1 MNAKLLSLELT
12 DFKGVKNAKY
22 EFGDKTKISA
32 ENGSGKTTIADAF
45 YWLFTDKNYSLVSN
59 PNIRPNDGR
68 ECTPTVIAELEIDG
82 KPVTVAKMQKSKVSK
97 PDANGVSKVSLT
109 NTYEVNSVPK
119 SERDFKEYLSDLG
132 VDFNKFLQLS
142 HPDVFVAGMNEKKT
156 REQMRNTLFEMA
168 RTISDLEIAKMSEET
183 KEVADLFENYTKE
196 EIEAMQN
203 ATLRKIKENYGKKG
217 EILKAKIEG
226 LESAKVDIDVAEYEL
241 GKRAIMEL
249 IKSNKAKQEDNS
261 KLFEEK
267 QKLSDG
273 ILELQFELNDLQR
286 KANEENFA
294 EREELNRKISD
305 KKFLV
310 RKTKDTIAETKQM
323 IGFTNQNIDTLKQKL
338 SVARNDWK
346 SANERVFDEN
356 SLVCTYCGQ
365 EYPIGKKEQLRED
378 FESHKAEE
386 LKRTTDFG
394 NKTKEMLDKEKKRLE
409 ELEKELP
416 EHEQS
421 LKMLNSAIADLEK
434 QLFELPQSIDISERE
449 DVKAIKEQIAEKE
462 KAMQSSNSAD
472 EIRSQLKA
480 ELEELQEKRNEFER
494 QIAKASNNVEIDE
507 HILELRAKQG
517 EYEQSKADCEKILE
531 QLKTVGMKKNEM
543 LTEEINKYFEIV
555 KWQMFE
561 YQKNGEVK
569 DCCIPLIDDRQFGT
583 STNKGR
589 EILAKLDIISGLQK
603 FFGQS
608 YPVFLD
614 NSESLSEQT
623 TNRIDMD
630 CQLIMMAVSEDKDLR
645 IEIEKER
652 EE

>member
-1 MNAKLLSLELT
+1 MNLKIKKIELT
-12 DFKGVKNAKY
+12 DFKGVRNASY

-32 ENGSGKTTIADAF
+32 ENGAGKTTIADA
-45 YWLFTDKNYSLVSN
+45 YYCLFADKNYSLTSN

-82 KPVTVAKMQKSKVSK
+82 KPVTVAKMQKCKVSK

-132 VDFNKFLQLS
+132 VDFDKFLQLS
-142 HPDVFVAGMNEKKT
+142 HPDVFVAGMNEKKA

-168 RTISDLEIAKMSEET
+168 GTISDLEIAKMSEET

-203 ATLRKIKENYGKKG
+203 ATLRKIKENYGKEG
-217 EILKAKIEG
+217 EILRAKIEG
-226 LESAKVDIDVAEYEL
+226 LESAKVDIDVAEFEL
-241 GKRAIMEL
+241 GKKAVMEL

-267 QKLSDG
+267 QKISDG

-310 RKTKDTIAETKQM
+310 RKTKDTIVETKQM
-323 IGFTNQNIDTLKQKL
+323 IGFTNQNIDTLKQNL
-338 SVARNDWK
+338 SVARNNWK

-365 EYPIGKKEQLRED
+365 EYPIEKKEQLKAD
-378 FESHKAEE
+378 FESRKAEE
-386 LKRTTDFG
+386 LKRATDFG
-394 NKTKEMLDKEKKRLE
+394 NKTKEMLDIEKKILG
-409 ELEKELP
+409 ELEKELT

-421 LKMLNSAIADLEK
+421 LEILNSAIADFEK
-434 QLFELPQSIDISERE
+434 QLSELSQLIDISDRE
-449 DVKAIKEQIAEKE
+449 DVKGIKAQIAEKE

-472 EIRSQLKA
+472 EIRSQLKS
-480 ELEELQEKRNEFER
+480 ELEDLQEQYNEFER
-494 QIAKASNNVEIDE
+494 KIAKASNNVEIDE
-507 HILELRAKQG
+507 QISELRAKQG
-517 EYEQSKADCEKILE
+517 EYEQSKADCEKILY
-531 QLKTVGMKKNEM
+531 QLSLVSRKKNEL
-543 LTEEINKYFEIV
+543 LTEEINKHFKIV
-555 KWQMFE
+555 KWKLFTF
-561 YQKNGEVK
+561 QKNGGYLDDCTPVIDGK
-569 DCCIPLIDDRQFGT
+569 DFKDE
-583 STNKGR
+583 TNCALKT
-589 EILAKLDIISGLQK
+589 LAKLDIIDGLQK
-603 FFGQS
+603 FFKEE
-608 YPVFLD
+608 YPVFID
-614 NSESLSEQT
+614 DFEHITSNTSS
-623 TNRIDMD
+623 RIDMN
-630 CQLIMMAVSEDKDLR
+630 CQLIMLSAMDGVKELR
-645 IEIEKER
+645 IEVE
-652 EE
+652 

>member
-1 MNAKLLSLELT
+1 MNVKLLSLELT
-12 DFKGVKNAKY
+12 DFKGVRNAKY

-32 ENGSGKTTIADAF
+32 ENGAGKTTITDAF
-45 YWLFTDKNYSLVSN
+45 YWLFTDKNYSLASN

-68 ECTPTVIAELEIDG
+68 ECTPTVISELDIDG
-82 KPVTVAKMQKSKVSK
+82 KLVIVAKMQKCKIGK
-97 PDANGVSKVSLT
+97 PDENGVSKTSLT

-132 VDFNKFLQLS
+132 VDFDKFLQLS
-142 HPDVFVAGMNEKKT
+142 HPDVFVAGMNEKKA
-156 REQMRNTLFEMA
+156 REQMRNTLFKMA
-168 RTISDLEIAKMSEET
+168 GTVSDLEIAKMSAET

-203 ATLRKIKENYGKKG
+203 ATLRKIKENYGKEG

-241 GKRAIMEL
+241 GKRAVMEL
-249 IKSNKAKQEDNS
+249 IKRNKAKQEDNS

-267 QKLSDG
+267 QKISDG

-305 KKFLV
+305 KKFLA
-310 RKTKDTIAETKQM
+310 RKTKDTVVETKQM
-323 IGFTNQNIDTLKQKL
+323 IGFTNQNIDTLKQNL

-346 SANERVFDEN
+346 TANERVFDEN
-356 SLVCTYCGQ
+356 SLVCSYCGQ
-365 EYPIGKKEQLRED
+365 EYPIEKKEQLRAD

-386 LKRTTDFG
+386 LKRATDFG
-394 NKTKEMLDKEKKRLE
+394 NNTKEMLDNEKKRLE

-434 QLFELPQSIDISERE
+434 QLSELSQLIDISDRE
-449 DVKAIKEQIAEKE
+449 DVKAIKAQIAEKE

-472 EIRSQLKA
+472 EIRSQLKS
-480 ELEELQEKRNEFER
+480 ELEELQEQYNEFER
-494 QIAKASNNVEIDE
+494 QIAKAENNVAIDE
-507 HILELRAKQG
+507 QISNLRDKQK
-517 EYEQSKADCEKILE
+517 EYEQNKADCEKILE
-531 QLKTVGMKKNEM
+531 QLKNVGMKKNEM
-543 LTEEINKYFEIV
+543 LTEEINKHFKIV
-555 KWQMFE
+555 KWKLFD
-561 YQKNGEVK
+561 YQKNGGYV

-630 CQLIMMAVSEDKDLR
+630 CQLVMMAVSEDKELR
-645 IEIEKER
+645 IEVE
-652 EE
+652 

>member
-1 MNAKLLSLELT
+1 MKVKIKKIELT
-12 DFKGVKNAKY
+12 DFKGVRNARY

-32 ENGSGKTTIADAF
+32 ENGAGKTTIADSF
-45 YWLFTDKNYSLVSN
+45 YWLFTDKNYSLASN

-68 ECTPTVIAELEIDG
+68 ECTPTVITELEIDG
-82 KPVTVAKMQKSKVSK
+82 KPVTVAKMQKCKVSK
-97 PDANGVSKVSLT
+97 PDENGVSKVSLT

-132 VDFNKFLQLS
+132 VDFDKFLQLS
-142 HPDVFVAGMNEKKT
+142 HPDVFVAGMNEKKA

-168 RTISDLEIAKMSEET
+168 GTISDLEIAKMSEET

-203 ATLRKIKENYGKKG
+203 ATLRKIKENYGKEG
-217 EILKAKIEG
+217 EILRAKIEG

-241 GKRAIMEL
+241 GKRAVMEL

-267 QKLSDG
+267 QKISDG

-310 RKTKDTIAETKQM
+310 RKTKDTILETKKM
-323 IGFTNQNIDTLKQKL
+323 IGFTNQNIDTLKQNL
-338 SVARNDWK
+338 SVARNNWK

-365 EYPIGKKEQLRED
+365 EYPIEKKEQLKAD

-386 LKRTTDFG
+386 LKRAADFG
-394 NKTKEMLDKEKKRLE
+394 NKTKEMLDKEKIRLE
-409 ELEKELP
+409 ELEKELL
-416 EHEQS
+416 EHEQG
-421 LKMLNSAIADLEK
+421 LEMLNSAIADFEK
-434 QLFELPQSIDISERE
+434 QLSELSQLIDISDRE
-449 DVKAIKEQIAEKE
+449 DVKAIKAQIAEKE

-480 ELEELQEKRNEFER
+480 ELEELQEQYNEFER

-507 HILELRAKQG
+507 QILELRAKQG
-517 EYEQSKADCEKILE
+517 EYEQSKADCEKILY
-531 QLKTVGMKKNEM
+531 QLSLVSRKKNEL
-543 LTEEINKYFEIV
+543 LTDEINKHFEIV
-555 KWQMFE
+555 RWKLFD
-561 YQKNGEVK
+561 YQKNGGYV
-569 DCCIPLIDDRQFGT
+569 DCCIPLIDNRQFGT

-589 EILAKLDIISGLQK
+589 EILAKLDIVKGLQK

-614 NSESLSEQT
+614 NAESLSEQT

-630 CQLIMMAVSEDKDLR
+630 CQIVMMAVSEDKELR
-645 IEIEKER
+645 IEVD
-652 EE
+652 

>member
-1 MNAKLLSLELT
+1 MNLKIKKIELT
-12 DFKGVKNAKY
+12 DFKGVRNASY

-32 ENGSGKTTIADAF
+32 ENGAGKTTISDAF
-45 YWLFTDKNYSLVSN
+45 YWLFADKNYSLASN

-82 KPVTVAKMQKSKVSK
+82 KPVTVAKMQKCTVKKSRAGGN
-97 PDANGVSKVSLT
+97 DTVSLS
-109 NTYEVNSVPK
+109 NSYEVNSVEYG
-119 SERDFKEYLSDLG
+119 ERDFKNKMNEYG
-132 VDFNKFLQLS
+132 VDFDKFLQLS
-142 HPDVFVAGMNEKKT
+142 HPDVFVAGMNEKKA
-156 REQMRNTLFEMA
+156 REQMRNTLFEMTG
-168 RTISDLEIAKMSEET
+168 TISDLEIAKMSTET
-183 KEVADLFENYTKE
+183 SDVAELFQNYTKE

-203 ATLRKIKENYGKKG
+203 ATLRKIKENYGKEG
-217 EILKAKIEG
+217 EILRAKIEG

-241 GKRAIMEL
+241 GKRAVIEL

-273 ILELQFELNDLQR
+273 ILELQLELNDLQR

-294 EREELNRKISD
+294 EREELNRKILD

-310 RKTKDTIAETKQM
+310 RKTKDTILETKQM
-323 IGFTNQNIDTLKQKL
+323 IGFTNQNIDTLKQNL

-356 SLVCTYCGQ
+356 SLICSYCGQ
-365 EYPIGKKEQLRED
+365 EYPIEKKEQLRED

-386 LKRTTDFG
+386 LKRATDFG
-394 NKTKEMLDKEKKRLE
+394 NKTKEMLDNEKKRLE

-421 LKMLNSAIADLEK
+421 LKMLNSVIADLEK
-434 QLFELPQSIDISERE
+434 QLSELPQVIDISERE
-449 DVKAIKEQIAEKE
+449 DFKAIKEQIAEKE
-462 KAMQSSNSAD
+462 KAMQSSNSAN

-480 ELEELQEKRNEFER
+480 ELEELQEQYNEFER

-507 HILELRAKQG
+507 QILELREKQG
-517 EYEQSKADCEKILE
+517 EYEQSKADCEKILY
-531 QLKTVGMKKNEM
+531 QLSLVSRKKNEL
-543 LTEEINKYFEIV
+543 LTEEINKHFKIV
-555 KWQMFE
+555 KWQLFN
-561 YQKNGEVK
+561 YQKNGGYV
-569 DCCIPLIDDRQFGT
+569 DCCIPLIDGRQFGT

-589 EILAKLDIISGLQK
+589 EILAKLNIISGLQK

-614 NSESLSEQT
+614 NAESLSEQT
-623 TNRIDMD
+623 TKRIDMD
-630 CQLIMMAVSEDKDLR
+630 CQLVMMSVSEDKELR
-645 IEIEKER
+645 IEV
-652 EE
+652 

>member
-1 MNAKLLSLELT
+1 MKVKIKRIELT
-12 DFKGVKNAKY
+12 DFKGVRNASY

-32 ENGSGKTTIADAF
+32 ENGAGKTTIADAF
-45 YWLFTDKNYSLVSN
+45 YWIFTDKNYSLASN

-68 ECTPTVIAELEIDG
+68 ECTPKVIAELEIDG
-82 KPVTVAKMQKSKVSK
+82 KPVTVAKFQKCTVKKSRAGGN
-97 PDANGVSKVSLT
+97 DTVSLSDS
-109 NTYEVNSVPK
+109 YEVNSVEYG
-119 SERDFKEYLSDLG
+119 ERDFKSKLSEYG
-132 VDFNKFLQLS
+132 FDFELFIALS
-142 HPDVFVAGMNEKKT
+142 HPDVFTSQKSNDMRKVLFSLASEK
-156 REQMRNTLFEMA
+156 
-168 RTISDLEIAKMSEET
+168 SDLEIAQATDDVEELT
-183 KEVADLFENYTKE
+183 KLLENYTIE
-196 EIEAMQN
+196 EVKAMQN
-203 ATLRKIKENYGKKG
+203 ATLRKIKENYGKEG
-217 EILKAKIEG
+217 EILRAKIEG
-226 LESAKVDIDVAEYEL
+226 LESAKVDIDIAEYEL

-267 QKLSDG
+267 QKISDG

-310 RKTKDTIAETKQM
+310 RKTKDTIVETKQM
-323 IGFTNQNIDTLKQKL
+323 IGFANQNIDTLKQNL
-338 SVARNDWK
+338 SVARNNWK

-365 EYPIGKKEQLRED
+365 EYPIEKKEQLKAD

-386 LKRTTDFG
+386 LKRATDFG
-394 NKTKEMLDKEKKRLE
+394 NKTKEMLDNEKKRLE

-416 EHEQS
+416 EHERS
-421 LKMLNSAIADLEK
+421 LEMLNSAIADFEK
-434 QLFELPQSIDISERE
+434 QLSELSQLIDISDRE
-449 DVKAIKEQIAEKE
+449 DVKAIKAQIAEKE

-480 ELEELQEKRNEFER
+480 ELEELQEQYNEFER

-507 HILELRAKQG
+507 QILELRAKQG
-517 EYEQSKADCEKILE
+517 EYEQSKADCEKILY
-531 QLKTVGMKKNEM
+531 QLSLVSRKKNEL
-543 LTEEINKYFEIV
+543 LTEEINKHFKIV
-555 KWQMFE
+555 KWQLFN
-561 YQKNGEVK
+561 YQKNGGYV

-614 NSESLSEQT
+614 NAESLSEQT
-623 TNRIDMD
+623 TKRIDMD
-630 CQLIMMAVSEDKDLR
+630 CQLVMMSVSEDKELR
-645 IEIEKER
+645 IEVE
-652 EE
+652 

>member
-1 MNAKLLSLELT
+1 MNVKLLSLELT

-22 EFGDKTKISA
+22 EFGNKTKISA

-45 YWLFTDKNYSLVSN
+45 YWLFTDKNYSLASN

-68 ECTPTVIAELEIDG
+68 ECTPTVIAELDIDG
-82 KPVTVAKMQKSKVSK
+82 KPVTVSKMQKCKVSK

-119 SERDFKEYLSDLG
+119 SERDFKEYLSDLE
-132 VDFNKFLQLS
+132 VDFDKFLQLS
-142 HPDVFVAGMNEKKT
+142 HPDVFVAGMNEKKA
-156 REQMRNTLFEMA
+156 REQMRNTLFKMA
-168 RTISDLEIAKMSEET
+168 GTISDLEIAKMSAET
-183 KEVADLFENYTKE
+183 KEVAELFENYTKE

-203 ATLRKIKENYGKKG
+203 ATLRKIKENYGKEG
-217 EILKAKIEG
+217 EILRAKIEG
-226 LESAKVDIDVAEYEL
+226 LESAKVDIDTAELEL
-241 GKRAIMEL
+241 GKKAVAEL
-249 IKSNKAKQEDNS
+249 IKSNKEKQDDVS
-261 KLFEEK
+261 KQYEEY

-286 KANEENFA
+286 KANEENNKKRA
-294 EREELNRKISD
+294 EIEDRLSD

-310 RKTKDTIAETKQM
+310 RQTEKTIADVGNTIEL
-323 IGFTNQNIDTLKQKL
+323 TNKSIDELKQNL

-346 SANERVFDEN
+346 TANERVFDEN
-356 SLVCTYCGQ
+356 SLICSYCGQ
-365 EYPIGKKEQLRED
+365 EYPIEKKEQLRAD

-386 LKRTTDFG
+386 LKRATDFG
-394 NKTKEMLDKEKKRLE
+394 NKTKEMLDDEKKRLE

-434 QLFELPQSIDISERE
+434 QLSELPQSIDISDRE
-449 DVKAIKEQIAEKE
+449 DVKAIKEQIVEKE
-462 KAMQSSNSAD
+462 KAIQSSNSAD
-472 EIRSQLKA
+472 EIRSQLKT
-480 ELEELQEKRNEFER
+480 ELEELQEQYNEFECK
-494 QIAKASNNVEIDE
+494 IAKASNNVEIDE
-507 HILELRAKQG
+507 QILELRAKQG
-517 EYEQSKADCEKILE
+517 DYEQSKADCEKILY
-531 QLKTVGMKKNEM
+531 QLSLVSRKKNEL
-543 LTEEINKYFEIV
+543 LTEEINKHFKIV
-555 KWQMFE
+555 KWKLFD
-561 YQKNGEVK
+561 YQKNGGYV

-614 NSESLSEQT
+614 NAESLSKQT

-630 CQLIMMAVSEDKDLR
+630 CQLVMMSVSEDKEFR
-645 IEIEKER
+645 IEVE
-652 EE
+652 

>member
-22 EFGDKTKISA
+22 EFRDKTKISA

-82 KPVTVAKMQKSKVSK
+82 KPVTVAKIQKCKTSK
-97 PDANGVSKVSLT
+97 PDENGVSKVSLT

-132 VDFNKFLQLS
+132 VDFDKFLQLS
-142 HPDVFVAGMNEKKT
+142 HPDVFVAGMNEKKI

-168 RTISDLEIAKMSEET
+168 GTISDLEIAKMSEET

-203 ATLRKIKENYGKKG
+203 ATLRKIKENYGKEG
-217 EILKAKIEG
+217 EILRAKIEG
-226 LESAKVDIDVAEYEL
+226 LESAKVDIDTAELEL
-241 GKRAIMEL
+241 GKKAVAEL
-249 IKSNKAKQEDNS
+249 IKSNKEKQDDVL
-261 KLFEEK
+261 KQYEEY

-286 KANEENFA
+286 KANEENSKKRA
-294 EREELNRKISD
+294 EIEDKLSD

-310 RKTKDTIAETKQM
+310 KQTEKTITDVGNTIELTSK
-323 IGFTNQNIDTLKQKL
+323 NIDALKQNL

-346 SANERVFDEN
+346 TANERVFDEN
-356 SLVCTYCGQ
+356 SLVCSYCGQ
-365 EYPIGKKEQLRED
+365 EYPIEKKEQLRED

-386 LKRTTDFG
+386 LKRATDFG
-394 NKTKEMLDKEKKRLE
+394 NKTKEMLDNEKKRLE

-421 LKMLNSAIADLEK
+421 LKMLNSVITDLEK
-434 QLFELPQSIDISERE
+434 QLSELPQSIDIYERE

-480 ELEELQEKRNEFER
+480 ELEELQEQYNEFER
-494 QIAKASNNVEIDE
+494 KIAKASNNVEIDE
-507 HILELRAKQG
+507 QISDLRAKQG
-517 EYEQSKADCEKILE
+517 EYEQSKADCEKILY
-531 QLKTVGMKKNEM
+531 QLSLVSRKKNEL
-543 LTEEINKYFEIV
+543 LTDEINKHFKIV
-555 KWQMFE
+555 KWKLHD
-561 YQKNGEVK
+561 YQKNGSYIDV
-569 DCCIPLIDDRQFGT
+569 CIPFVDDRQFGT

-614 NSESLSEQT
+614 NAESLSEQT

-630 CQLIMMAVSEDKDLR
+630 CQIVMMAVSEDKELR
-645 IEIEKER
+645 IES

>member
-1 MNAKLLSLELT
+1 MKVKIKRIELT
-12 DFKGVKNAKY
+12 DFKGVRNSIY

-82 KPVTVAKMQKSKVSK
+82 KPVTVAKMQKCKVSK
-97 PDANGVSKVSLT
+97 PDENGVSKVSLT

-132 VDFNKFLQLS
+132 VDFDKFLQLS
-142 HPDVFVAGMNEKKT
+142 HPDVFVAGMNEKKA

-168 RTISDLEIAKMSEET
+168 GTISDLEIAKMSAET
-183 KEVADLFENYTKE
+183 KEVAELFENYTKE

-203 ATLRKIKENYGKKG
+203 ATLRKIKENYGKEG
-217 EILKAKIEG
+217 EILRAKIEG
-226 LESAKVDIDVAEYEL
+226 LESAKVDIDIAEYEL
-241 GKRAIMEL
+241 GKRAVMEL

-267 QKLSDG
+267 QKISDG
-273 ILELQFELNDLQR
+273 ILELQFKMNDLQR
-286 KANEENFA
+286 KANEGNFA

-310 RKTKDTIAETKQM
+310 RKTKDTIVETKQM
-323 IGFTNQNIDTLKQKL
+323 IGFTNQNIDTLKQNL
-338 SVARNDWK
+338 SVARYDWK

-356 SLVCTYCGQ
+356 SLICSYCGQ
-365 EYPIGKKEQLRED
+365 EYPVEKKEQLRAD
-378 FESHKAEE
+378 FENRKAEE
-386 LKRTTDFG
+386 LKRATDFG

-409 ELEKELP
+409 ELEKELS

-421 LKMLNSAIADLEK
+421 LEMLNSAIADLEK
-434 QLFELPQSIDISERE
+434 QLSELPQSIDISDRE
-449 DVKAIKEQIAEKE
+449 DVKVIKEQIAEKE

-480 ELEELQEKRNEFER
+480 ELEELQEQYNEFER
-494 QIAKASNNVEIDE
+494 KIAKASNNVEIDE
-507 HILELRAKQG
+507 QISELRAKQG
-517 EYEQSKADCEKILE
+517 EYEQSKADCENILY
-531 QLKTVGMKKNEM
+531 QLSLVSRKKNEL
-543 LTEEINKYFEIV
+543 LTEEINKHFKIV
-555 KWQMFE
+555 KWQLHD
-561 YQKNGEVK
+561 YQKNGSYIDV
-569 DCCIPLIDDRQFGT
+569 CIPFVDDRQFGT

-603 FFGQS
+603 FFRQS

-614 NSESLSEQT
+614 NAESLSEQT
-623 TNRIDMD
+623 VKRIDMD
-630 CQLIMMAVSEDKDLR
+630 CQLIYLVVSEDEDL
-645 IEIEKER
+645 KVVLG
-652 EE
+652 

>member
-1 MNAKLLSLELT
+1 MKLKIKRIELT

-32 ENGSGKTTIADAF
+32 ENGAGKTTISDAF
-45 YWLFTDKNYSLVSN
+45 YWIFTDKNYSLASN

-82 KPVTVAKMQKSKVSK
+82 KPVTVAKFQKCTVKKSRAGGN
-97 PDANGVSKVSLT
+97 DTVSLS
-109 NTYEVNSVPK
+109 NSYEVNSVEYG
-119 SERDFKEYLSDLG
+119 ERDFKAKLNEYG
-132 VDFNKFLQLS
+132 FDFELFLALS
-142 HPDVFVAGMNEKKT
+142 HPDVFTSQKSNDMRKVLFSLASEK
-156 REQMRNTLFEMA
+156 
-168 RTISDLEIAKMSEET
+168 SDLEIAQATDDVEELT
-183 KEVADLFENYTKE
+183 KLLENYTME
-196 EIEAMQN
+196 EVKAMQN
-203 ATLRKIKENYGKKG
+203 ATLRKIKENYGKEG
-217 EILKAKIEG
+217 EILRAKIEG

-241 GKRAIMEL
+241 GKRAVMEL

-286 KANEENFA
+286 KANEENIA
-294 EREELNRKISD
+294 EHEELNRKISD

-310 RKTKDTIAETKQM
+310 RKTKDTIVETKQM
-323 IGFTNQNIDTLKQKL
+323 IGFTNQNIDTLKQNL
-338 SVARNDWK
+338 SVARDDWK
-346 SANERVFDEN
+346 SANERVFDEK
-356 SLVCTYCGQ
+356 SLVCPYCGQ
-365 EYPIGKKEQLRED
+365 EYPIEKKEQLKAD

-386 LKRTTDFG
+386 LKRATVFG
-394 NKTKEMLDKEKKRLE
+394 NKTKEMLDNEKKRLE

-421 LKMLNSAIADLEK
+421 LEMLNSAIADLEK
-434 QLFELPQSIDISERE
+434 QLSELSQLIDISDRE
-449 DVKAIKEQIAEKE
+449 DVKAIKAQIAEKE
-462 KAMQSSNSAD
+462 KAMQSGNSAD

-480 ELEELQEKRNEFER
+480 ELEELQEQYNEFER
-494 QIAKASNNVEIDE
+494 KIAKASNNIEIDE
-507 HILELRAKQG
+507 QILELRAKQG
-517 EYEQSKADCEKILE
+517 EYEQSKADCEKILH
-531 QLKTVGMKKNEM
+531 QLSLVSRKKNEL
-543 LTEEINKYFEIV
+543 LTEEINKHFKIV
-555 KWQMFE
+555 KWKLFD
-561 YQKNGEVK
+561 YQKNGGYV

-589 EILAKLDIISGLQK
+589 EILAKLDIIKGLQK

-614 NSESLSEQT
+614 NAESLSEQT

-630 CQLIMMAVSEDKDLR
+630 CQLIMMTVSEDKELR
-645 IEIEKER
+645 IEVC
-652 EE
+652 

>member
-32 ENGSGKTTIADAF
+32 ENGAGKTTIADAF

-82 KPVTVAKMQKSKVSK
+82 KTVTVAKMQKCKVSK

-132 VDFNKFLQLS
+132 VDFDKFLQLS
-142 HPDVFVAGMNEKKT
+142 HPDVFVAGMNEKKA

-168 RTISDLEIAKMSEET
+168 GTISDLEIAKMSAET
-183 KEVADLFENYTKE
+183 KEVAALFENYTKE

-203 ATLRKIKENYGKKG
+203 ATLRKIKENYGKEG
-217 EILKAKIEG
+217 EILRAKIEG
-226 LESAKVDIDVAEYEL
+226 LESAKIDIDTAELEL
-241 GKRAIMEL
+241 GKKAVAEL
-249 IKSNKAKQEDNS
+249 IKSNKEKQDDVS
-261 KLFEEK
+261 KQYEEY

-273 ILELQFELNDLQR
+273 VLELQFELNDLQR
-286 KANEENFA
+286 KANEENTRNRRSLDNKITDLKYGIDRCVRENETATREIKKAKQNIECYQMELETVRDLWRKTNDMQFDKDEEICQMCGQKLPQEKIDVLVA
-294 EREELNRKISD
+294 EFDDRKAKTLSEITDRGNDLKNLVDSEKERIKKLESGFSELVKEKIS
-305 KKFLV
+305 KKDELLNL
-310 RKTKDTIAETKQM
+310 E
-323 IGFTNQNIDTLKQKL
+323 NQL
-338 SVARNDWK
+338 S
-346 SANERVFDEN
+346 
-356 SLVCTYCGQ
+356 
-365 EYPIGKKEQLRED
+365 
-378 FESHKAEE
+378 
-386 LKRTTDFG
+386 
-394 NKTKEMLDKEKKRLE
+394 
-409 ELEKELP
+409 
-416 EHEQS
+416 
-421 LKMLNSAIADLEK
+421 
-434 QLFELPQSIDISERE
+434 ELPQSIDISDRE

-472 EIRSQLKA
+472 EIRRQLKA
-480 ELEELQEKRNEFER
+480 ELEELQEQYNEFER

-507 HILELRAKQG
+507 QISELRAKQG
-517 EYEQSKADCEKILE
+517 EYEQSKADCEKILY
-531 QLKTVGMKKNEM
+531 QLSLVSRKKNEL
-543 LTEEINKYFEIV
+543 LTEEINKHFKIV
-555 KWQMFE
+555 KWKLHD
-561 YQKNGEVK
+561 YQKNGSYIDV
-569 DCCIPLIDDRQFGT
+569 CIPFVDDRQFGT

-614 NSESLSEQT
+614 NAESLSEQT

-630 CQLIMMAVSEDKDLR
+630 CQLIMMAVSEDKELR
-645 IEIEKER
+645 IES

>member
-1 MNAKLLSLELT
+1 MKVKIKRIELT
-12 DFKGVKNAKY
+12 DFKGVRNASY

-32 ENGSGKTTIADAF
+32 ENGAGKTTIADAF
-45 YWLFTDKNYSLVSN
+45 YWLFVDKNYSLASN

-68 ECTPTVIAELEIDG
+68 ECTPTVIAELDVDG
-82 KPVTVAKMQKSKVSK
+82 KSVTVAKFQKCIVKKSRTGEN
-97 PDANGVSKVSLT
+97 DTVSLS
-109 NTYEVNSVPK
+109 NSYEVNSVEYG
-119 SERDFKEYLSDLG
+119 ERDFKAKLNEYG
-132 VDFNKFLQLS
+132 FDFELFLALS
-142 HPDVFVAGMNEKKT
+142 HPDVFVAGMNEKKA

-168 RTISDLEIAKMSEET
+168 GTISDLEIAKMSAET
-183 KEVADLFENYTKE
+183 KEVAELFENYTKE

-203 ATLRKIKENYGKKG
+203 ATLRKIKENYGKEG
-217 EILKAKIEG
+217 EILRAKIEG

-241 GKRAIMEL
+241 GKRAVMEL

-267 QKLSDG
+267 QKISDG

-310 RKTKDTIAETKQM
+310 RKTKDTIVETKQM
-323 IGFTNQNIDTLKQKL
+323 IGFTNQNIDTLKQNL

-365 EYPIGKKEQLRED
+365 EYPIEKKEQLRAD
-378 FESHKAEE
+378 FESRKAEE
-386 LKRTTDFG
+386 LKRATDFG
-394 NKTKEMLDKEKKRLE
+394 NKTKEMLDNEKKRLE

-416 EHEQS
+416 EHEKS
-421 LKMLNSAIADLEK
+421 LEMLNSAIADLEK
-434 QLFELPQSIDISERE
+434 QLSELTQSIDISERE
-449 DVKAIKEQIAEKE
+449 DVKAIKKQIAEKE
-462 KAMQSSNSAD
+462 KAMQSGNSAD

-480 ELEELQEKRNEFER
+480 ELEELQEQYNEFER
-494 QIAKASNNVEIDE
+494 KIAKASNNVEIDE
-507 HILELRAKQG
+507 QILELRAKQG
-517 EYEQSKADCEKILE
+517 EYEQSKADCEKILY
-531 QLKTVGMKKNEM
+531 QLSLVSRKKNEL
-543 LTEEINKYFEIV
+543 LTEEINKHFKIV
-555 KWQMFE
+555 KWKLHD
-561 YQKNGEVK
+561 YQKNGSYIDV
-569 DCCIPLIDDRQFGT
+569 CIPFVDNRQFGT

-614 NSESLSEQT
+614 NAESLSEKT
-623 TNRIDMD
+623 VKRIDMD
-630 CQLIMMAVSEDKDLR
+630 CQLIMMTVSEDKELR
-645 IEIEKER
+645 IKSEG
-652 EE
+652 

>member
-1 MNAKLLSLELT
+1 MKVKIKRIELT

-32 ENGSGKTTIADAF
+32 ENGAGKTTIADAF
-45 YWLFTDKNYSLVSN
+45 YWLFTDKNYSLASN

-68 ECTPTVIAELEIDG
+68 ECTPTVVAELDIDG
-82 KPVTVAKMQKSKVSK
+82 KPVTVAKMQKCKVSK

-132 VDFNKFLQLS
+132 VDFDKFLQLS
-142 HPDVFVAGMNEKKT
+142 HPDVFVAGMNEKKA

-168 RTISDLEIAKMSEET
+168 GTISDLEIAKMSSKT

-203 ATLRKIKENYGKKG
+203 ATLRKIKENYGKEG
-217 EILKAKIEG
+217 EILRAKIEG

-241 GKRAIMEL
+241 GKRAVMEL

-286 KANEENFA
+286 KANEKNLA

-310 RKTKDTIAETKQM
+310 RKTKDTIVETKQM
-323 IGFTNQNIDTLKQKL
+323 IGFTNQNIDTLKQNL
-338 SVARNDWK
+338 SVARDDWK
-346 SANERVFDEN
+346 SANERVFDEK
-356 SLVCTYCGQ
+356 SLVCPYCRQ
-365 EYPIGKKEQLRED
+365 EYPIEKKEQLRAD

-386 LKRTTDFG
+386 LKRATDFG

-421 LKMLNSAIADLEK
+421 LEMLNSTIADLEK
-434 QLFELPQSIDISERE
+434 QLSELSQSIDISDKE
-449 DVKAIKEQIAEKE
+449 DVKAIKAQIAEKE
-462 KAMQSSNSAD
+462 KAMQTSNSAD
-472 EIRSQLKA
+472 EIRSQLKT
-480 ELEELQEKRNEFER
+480 ELEELQEQYNEFER

-507 HILELRAKQG
+507 QILELRAKQS
-517 EYEQSKADCEKILE
+517 EYEQSKADCEKILY
-531 QLKTVGMKKNEM
+531 QLSIVSRKKNEL
-543 LTEEINKYFEIV
+543 LTEEINKHFKIV
-555 KWQMFE
+555 KWKLFD
-561 YQKNGEVK
+561 YQKNGGYV
-569 DCCIPLIDDRQFGT
+569 DCCIPLIDNRQFGT

-603 FFGQS
+603 FFGQN

-614 NSESLSEQT
+614 NAESLSEQT
-623 TNRIDMD
+623 VKRIDMD
-630 CQLIMMAVSEDKDLR
+630 CQLIYLVVSEDEDL
-645 IEIEKER
+645 KVVLG
-652 EE
+652 

>member
-1 MNAKLLSLELT
+1 MRVKIKRIELT
-12 DFKGVKNAKY
+12 DFKGVRNASY

-32 ENGSGKTTIADAF
+32 ENGAGKTTIADAF
-45 YWLFTDKNYSLVSN
+45 YWIFTDKNYSLASN

-68 ECTPTVIAELEIDG
+68 ECTPTVIAELDVDG
-82 KPVTVAKMQKSKVSK
+82 KSVTVAKFQKCIVKKSRTGGS
-97 PDANGVSKVSLT
+97 DTVSLS
-109 NTYEVNSVPK
+109 NSYEVNSVEYG
-119 SERDFKEYLSDLG
+119 ERDFKVKLNEYGLDFDL
-132 VDFNKFLQLS
+132 FLALS
-142 HPDVFVAGMNEKKT
+142 HPDVFVAGMNEKKA
-156 REQMRNTLFEMA
+156 REQMRNTLFKMTG
-168 RTISDLEIAKMSEET
+168 TISDLEIAKMSAET
-183 KEVADLFENYTKE
+183 KEVAELFENYTKE

-203 ATLRKIKENYGKKG
+203 ATLRKINENYGKKG

-226 LESAKVDIDVAEYEL
+226 LESAKVDIDVAEFEL
-241 GKRAIMEL
+241 DKRAVMEL

-310 RKTKDTIAETKQM
+310 RKTKDTIVETKQM
-323 IGFTNQNIDTLKQKL
+323 IGFTNQNIDTLKQNL
-338 SVARNDWK
+338 SVARDDWK

-356 SLVCTYCGQ
+356 SLVCIYCGQ
-365 EYPIGKKEQLRED
+365 EYPIEKKEQLKAY

-386 LKRTTDFG
+386 LKRATVFG
-394 NKTKEMLDKEKKRLE
+394 NKTKEMLDNEKKRLG

-421 LKMLNSAIADLEK
+421 LEMLNSVIAGLEK
-434 QLFELPQSIDISERE
+434 QLSELPQIIDISERE
-449 DVKAIKEQIAEKE
+449 DVKAIKAQIAEKE

-480 ELEELQEKRNEFER
+480 ELEELQEQYNEFER

-507 HILELRAKQG
+507 QISELMVKQG
-517 EYEQSKADCEKILE
+517 EYEQSKADCEKILY
-531 QLKTVGMKKNEM
+531 QLSLVSRKKNEL
-543 LTEEINKYFEIV
+543 LTEEINKHFKIV
-555 KWQMFE
+555 KWQLHD
-561 YQKNGEVK
+561 YQKNGSYIDV
-569 DCCIPLIDDRQFGT
+569 CIPFVDNRQFGT

-603 FFGQS
+603 FFEQS

-614 NSESLSEQT
+614 NAESLSEQT
-623 TNRIDMD
+623 TNRIDTS
-630 CQLIMMAVSEDKDLR
+630 CQLLMMVVSEDKELR
-645 IEIEKER
+645 IEV
-652 EE
+652 

>member
-1 MNAKLLSLELT
+1 MNVKLLSLELT

-45 YWLFTDKNYSLVSN
+45 YWLFADKNYSLASN

-82 KPVTVAKMQKSKVSK
+82 KPVTVSKMQKCKVSK
-97 PDANGVSKVSLT
+97 PDENGVSKVSLT

-132 VDFNKFLQLS
+132 VDFDKFLQLS
-142 HPDVFVAGMNEKKT
+142 HPDVFVAGMNEKKA

-168 RTISDLEIAKMSEET
+168 GTISDLEIAKMSSET
-183 KEVADLFENYTKE
+183 KEAAELFENYTKE

-203 ATLRKIKENYGKKG
+203 ATLRKIKENYGKEG
-217 EILKAKIEG
+217 EILRAKIEG
-226 LESAKVDIDVAEYEL
+226 LELAKVDIDTAELEL
-241 GKRAIMEL
+241 GKKAVAEL
-249 IKSNKAKQEDNS
+249 IKSNKEKQDDIS
-261 KLFEEK
+261 KQYEEY

-273 ILELQFELNDLQR
+273 ILELQFEMNDLQR
-286 KANEENFA
+286 KANEENNKKRA
-294 EREELNRKISD
+294 EIEDRLSD

-310 RKTKDTIAETKQM
+310 RQTEKTITDVGNAIEL
-323 IGFTNQNIDTLKQKL
+323 TNKSIDALKQNL

-346 SANERVFDEN
+346 TANERVFDEN
-356 SLVCTYCGQ
+356 SLICSYCGQ
-365 EYPIGKKEQLRED
+365 EYPIEKKEQLRAD

-386 LKRTTDFG
+386 LKRATDFG
-394 NKTKEMLDKEKKRLE
+394 NKTKEMLDNKKKRLE

-421 LKMLNSAIADLEK
+421 LEMLNSAIAELEK
-434 QLFELPQSIDISERE
+434 QLSELPQSIDISDRE
-449 DVKAIKEQIAEKE
+449 DVKAIKEQIADKE

-472 EIRSQLKA
+472 EIRSKLKA
-480 ELEELQEKRNEFER
+480 ELEELQEQYNEFER

-507 HILELRAKQG
+507 QILELRAKQG
-517 EYEQSKADCEKILE
+517 EYEQSKADCEKILY
-531 QLKTVGMKKNEM
+531 QLSLVSRKKNEL
-543 LTEEINKYFEIV
+543 LTEEINKHFKIV
-555 KWQMFE
+555 KWKLHD
-561 YQKNGEVK
+561 YQKNGSYIDV
-569 DCCIPLIDDRQFGT
+569 CIPFVDDRQFGT

-614 NSESLSEQT
+614 NAESLSKQT

-630 CQLIMMAVSEDKDLR
+630 CQLVMMSVSEDKEFR
-645 IEIEKER
+645 IEVE
-652 EE
+652 

>member
-1 MNAKLLSLELT
+1 MRVKIKRIELT
-12 DFKGVKNAKY
+12 DFKGVRNASY

-32 ENGSGKTTIADAF
+32 ENGAGKTTIADAF
-45 YWLFTDKNYSLVSN
+45 YWIFTDKNYSLASN

-68 ECTPTVIAELEIDG
+68 ECTPTVIAELDVDG
-82 KPVTVAKMQKSKVSK
+82 KSVTVAKFQKCIVKKSRTGGS
-97 PDANGVSKVSLT
+97 DTVSLS
-109 NTYEVNSVPK
+109 NSYEVNSVEYG
-119 SERDFKEYLSDLG
+119 ERDFKVKLNEYGLDFDL
-132 VDFNKFLQLS
+132 FLALS
-142 HPDVFVAGMNEKKT
+142 HPDVFVAGMNEKKA
-156 REQMRNTLFEMA
+156 REQMRNTLFKMTG
-168 RTISDLEIAKMSEET
+168 TISDLEIAKMSAET
-183 KEVADLFENYTKE
+183 KEVAELFENYTKE

-203 ATLRKIKENYGKKG
+203 ATLRKINENYGKKG

-226 LESAKVDIDVAEYEL
+226 LESAKVDIDVAEFEL
-241 GKRAIMEL
+241 DKRAVMEL

-310 RKTKDTIAETKQM
+310 RKTKDTIVETKQM
-323 IGFTNQNIDTLKQKL
+323 IGFTNQNIDTLKQNL
-338 SVARNDWK
+338 SVARDDWK

-356 SLVCTYCGQ
+356 SLVCIYCGQ
-365 EYPIGKKEQLRED
+365 EYPIEKKEQLKAY

-386 LKRTTDFG
+386 LKRATVFG
-394 NKTKEMLDKEKKRLE
+394 NKTKEMLDNEKKRLG

-421 LKMLNSAIADLEK
+421 LEMLNSVIAGLEK
-434 QLFELPQSIDISERE
+434 QLSELPQIIDISERE
-449 DVKAIKEQIAEKE
+449 DVKAIKAQIAEKE

-480 ELEELQEKRNEFER
+480 ELEELQEQYNEFER
-494 QIAKASNNVEIDE
+494 KIAKASNNVEIDE
-507 HILELRAKQG
+507 QISELRAKQG
-517 EYEQSKADCEKILE
+517 EYEQSKADCENILY
-531 QLKTVGMKKNEM
+531 QLSLVSRKKNEL
-543 LTEEINKYFEIV
+543 LTEEINKHFKIV
-555 KWQMFE
+555 KWQLHD
-561 YQKNGEVK
+561 YQKNGSYIDV
-569 DCCIPLIDDRQFGT
+569 CIPFVDNRQFGT

-603 FFGQS
+603 FFEQS

-614 NSESLSEQT
+614 NAESLSEQT
-623 TNRIDMD
+623 TNRIDTS
-630 CQLIMMAVSEDKDLR
+630 CQLLMMVVSEDKELR
-645 IEIEKER
+645 IEV
-652 EE
+652 

>member
-1 MNAKLLSLELT
+1 MKVKIKRIELT

-32 ENGSGKTTIADAF
+32 ENGAGKTTISDAF
-45 YWLFTDKNYSLVSN
+45 YWLFTDKNYSLASN

-68 ECTPTVIAELEIDG
+68 DCTPTVIAELEIDG
-82 KPVTVAKMQKSKVSK
+82 KPVTVAKMQKCKVSK

-109 NTYEVNSVPK
+109 NTYEVNSVPR

-132 VDFNKFLQLS
+132 VDFDKFLQLS
-142 HPDVFVAGMNEKKT
+142 HPDVFVAGMNEKKA

-168 RTISDLEIAKMSEET
+168 GTVSDLEIAKMSAET
-183 KEVADLFENYTKE
+183 SDVAALFQNYTKE

-203 ATLRKIKENYGKKG
+203 ATLRKIKENYGKEG
-217 EILKAKIEG
+217 EILRAKIEG

-241 GKRAIMEL
+241 GKRAVMEL

-267 QKLSDG
+267 QKISDG

-305 KKFLV
+305 KKFLA
-310 RKTKDTIAETKQM
+310 RKTKDTILETKKM
-323 IGFTNQNIDTLKQKL
+323 IGFTNQNIDTLKQNL
-338 SVARNDWK
+338 SVARNNWK

-356 SLVCTYCGQ
+356 SLICPYCGQ
-365 EYPIGKKEQLRED
+365 EYPIEKKEQLRAD

-386 LKRTTDFG
+386 LKRATDFG
-394 NKTKEMLDKEKKRLE
+394 NKTKEMLDNEKKRLE

-421 LKMLNSAIADLEK
+421 LEMLNSAIADFEK
-434 QLFELPQSIDISERE
+434 QLSELSQLIDISDRE
-449 DVKAIKEQIAEKE
+449 DVKAIKAQIAEKE
-462 KAMQSSNSAD
+462 KSMQSSNSAD

-480 ELEELQEKRNEFER
+480 ELEELQEQYNEFER

-517 EYEQSKADCEKILE
+517 EYEQSKADCEKILY
-531 QLKTVGMKKNEM
+531 QLSLVSRKKNEL
-543 LTEEINKYFEIV
+543 LTEEINKHFKIV
-555 KWQMFE
+555 KWKLHD
-561 YQKNGEVK
+561 YQKNGSYIDV
-569 DCCIPLIDDRQFGT
+569 CIPFVDNRQFGT

-614 NSESLSEQT
+614 NAESLSEQT
-623 TNRIDMD
+623 TNRIDMS
-630 CQLIMMAVSEDKDLR
+630 CQLVMMSVSEDKELR
-645 IEIEKER
+645 IEV
-652 EE
+652 

>member
-1 MNAKLLSLELT
+1 MKLKIKRIELT
-12 DFKGVKNAKY
+12 DFKGVRNASY

-32 ENGSGKTTIADAF
+32 ENGAGKTTIADAF
-45 YWLFTDKNYSLVSN
+45 YWLFTDKNYSLASN
-59 PNIRPNDGR
+59 PNIRPNDER
-68 ECTPTVIAELEIDG
+68 ECTPTVIAELDIEG
-82 KPVTVAKMQKSKVSK
+82 KPVIVAKMQKCKVSK
-97 PDANGVSKVSLT
+97 PDENGVSKVSLT
-109 NTYEVNSVPK
+109 NTYEVNSVPR

-142 HPDVFVAGMNEKKT
+142 HPDVFVAGMNEKKE
-156 REQMRNTLFEMA
+156 REQMRNTLFKMA
-168 RTISDLEIAKMSEET
+168 GTISDLEIAKMSEET

-241 GKRAIMEL
+241 GKRAVMEL

-310 RKTKDTIAETKQM
+310 RKTKDTIVETKQM
-323 IGFTNQNIDTLKQKL
+323 IGFTNQNIDTLKQNL
-338 SVARNDWK
+338 SVARDDWK

-365 EYPIGKKEQLRED
+365 EYPIEKKEQLKAD
-378 FESHKAEE
+378 FESHKEEE
-386 LKRTTDFG
+386 LKRATDFG
-394 NKTKEMLDKEKKRLE
+394 NKTKEMLDKEKIRLE

-416 EHEQS
+416 EHERS
-421 LKMLNSAIADLEK
+421 LEMLNSAIADFEK
-434 QLFELPQSIDISERE
+434 QLSELSQLIDISDRE

-480 ELEELQEKRNEFER
+480 ELEELQEQYNEFER
-494 QIAKASNNVEIDE
+494 KIAKASNNVEIDE
-507 HILELRAKQG
+507 QISELRAKQG
-517 EYEQSKADCEKILE
+517 EYEQSKADCEKILY
-531 QLKTVGMKKNEM
+531 QLSLVSRKKNEL
-543 LTEEINKYFEIV
+543 LTEEINKHFKIV
-555 KWQMFE
+555 RWKLHD
-561 YQKNGEVK
+561 YQKNGSYIDV
-569 DCCIPLIDDRQFGT
+569 CIPFVDDMQFGT

-614 NSESLSEQT
+614 NAESLSEQT

-630 CQLIMMAVSEDKDLR
+630 CQLVMMSVSEDKELR
-645 IEIEKER
+645 IEV
-652 EE
+652 

>member
-1 MNAKLLSLELT
+1 MKLKIKRIELT
-12 DFKGVKNAKY
+12 DFKGVRNASY

-32 ENGSGKTTIADAF
+32 ENGAGKTTIADAF
-45 YWLFTDKNYSLVSN
+45 YWIFTDKNYSLASN

-68 ECTPTVIAELEIDG
+68 ECTPTVVAELEIDG
-82 KPVTVAKMQKSKVSK
+82 KPVTVAKMQKCKVSK

-132 VDFNKFLQLS
+132 VDFDKFLQLS
-142 HPDVFVAGMNEKKT
+142 HPDVFVAGMNEKKS

-168 RTISDLEIAKMSEET
+168 GTISDLEIAKMSEET
-183 KEVADLFENYTKE
+183 KEVAVLFENYTKE
-196 EIEAMQN
+196 EIESMQN
-203 ATLRKIKENYGKKG
+203 ATIRKIKENYGKEG
-217 EILKAKIEG
+217 EILRAKIEG

-241 GKRAIMEL
+241 GKRAVMEL

-273 ILELQFELNDLQR
+273 ILELQFKLNDLQR

-310 RKTKDTIAETKQM
+310 RKTKDTIVETKQM
-323 IGFTNQNIDTLKQKL
+323 IGFTNQNIDTLKQNL

-346 SANERVFDEN
+346 SANERAFDEK
-356 SLVCTYCGQ
+356 SLVCSYCGQ
-365 EYPIGKKEQLRED
+365 EYPIEKKEQLRAD

-386 LKRTTDFG
+386 LKRATDFG

-416 EHEQS
+416 EHEKS
-421 LKMLNSAIADLEK
+421 LEMLNSAIADLEK
-434 QLFELPQSIDISERE
+434 QLSELSQSIDISDRE

-480 ELEELQEKRNEFER
+480 ELEELQQQYGEFER
-494 QIAKASNNVEIDE
+494 KIAKASNNVEIDE
-507 HILELRAKQG
+507 QILELRAKQG
-517 EYEQSKADCEKILE
+517 EYEQSKADCEKILY
-531 QLKTVGMKKNEM
+531 QLSLVSRKKNEL
-543 LTEEINKYFEIV
+543 LTEEINKHFKIV
-555 KWQMFE
+555 KWKLFD
-561 YQKNGEVK
+561 YQKNGGYV
-569 DCCIPLIDDRQFGT
+569 DCCIPLIDNRQFGT

-614 NSESLSEQT
+614 NAESLSEQT

-630 CQLIMMAVSEDKDLR
+630 CQLIYLVVTEDK
-645 IEIEKER
+645 EIKVG
-652 EE
+652 

>member
-1 MNAKLLSLELT
+1 MNVKLLSLELT

-45 YWLFTDKNYSLVSN
+45 YWIFTDKNYSLVSN

-68 ECTPTVIAELEIDG
+68 ECTPTVIAELDVDG
-82 KPVTVAKMQKSKVSK
+82 KPVTVAKMQKCKVSK

-132 VDFNKFLQLS
+132 VDFDKFLQLS
-142 HPDVFVAGMNEKKT
+142 HPDVFVSGMNEKKA

-168 RTISDLEIAKMSEET
+168 GTISDLEIAKMSAET
-183 KEVADLFENYTKE
+183 KEVADLFENYAKE

-203 ATLRKIKENYGKKG
+203 ATLRKIKENYGKEG
-217 EILKAKIEG
+217 EILRAKIEG
-226 LESAKVDIDVAEYEL
+226 LESAKVDIDTAELEL
-241 GKRAIMEL
+241 GKKAVAEL
-249 IKSNKAKQEDNS
+249 IKSNKEKQDDVS
-261 KLFEEK
+261 KQYEEY

-273 ILELQFELNDLQR
+273 VLELQFELNDLQR
-286 KANEENFA
+286 KANEENNKKRA
-294 EREELNRKISD
+294 EIEDRLSD

-310 RKTKDTIAETKQM
+310 RQTEKTITDVGNTIEL
-323 IGFTNQNIDTLKQKL
+323 TNKSIDALKQNL

-346 SANERVFDEN
+346 TANERVFDEN

-365 EYPIGKKEQLRED
+365 EYPIEKKEQLRAD

-386 LKRTTDFG
+386 LKSITELGNRT
-394 NKTKEMLDKEKKRLE
+394 KAELDT
-409 ELEKELP
+409 EKERLKKLESELS
-416 EHEQS
+416 EHNKSVE
-421 LKMLNSAIADLEK
+421 MLNSAIADLEN
-434 QLFELPQSIDISERE
+434 QLSELPQSIDISDRE
-449 DVKAIKEQIAEKE
+449 DVKAIKKQITEKE

-472 EIRSQLKA
+472 EIRSQLKD
-480 ELEELQEKRNEFER
+480 ELGELQEQYNEFER
-494 QIAKASNNVEIDE
+494 KIAKASNNAEIDE
-507 HILELRAKQG
+507 QILELRAKQG
-517 EYEQSKADCEKILE
+517 EYEQSKADCEKILY
-531 QLKTVGMKKNEM
+531 QLSLVSRKKNEL
-543 LTEEINKYFEIV
+543 LTEEINKHFKIV
-555 KWQMFE
+555 KWKLFD
-561 YQKNGEVK
+561 YQKNGGYV

-614 NSESLSEQT
+614 NAESLSEQT

-630 CQLIMMAVSEDKDLR
+630 CQLVTMSVSEDKELR
-645 IEIEKER
+645 IEVE
-652 EE
+652 

>member
-1 MNAKLLSLELT
+1 MNLKIKKIELT
-12 DFKGVKNAKY
+12 DFKGVRNASY

-32 ENGSGKTTIADAF
+32 ENGAGKTTIADSF
-45 YWLFTDKNYSLVSN
+45 YWLFADKNYSLASN

-82 KPVTVAKMQKSKVSK
+82 KPVTVSKMQKCKVSK
-97 PDANGVSKVSLT
+97 PDENGVSKVSLT

-132 VDFNKFLQLS
+132 VDFDKFLQLS
-142 HPDVFVAGMNEKKT
+142 HPDVFVAGMNEKKA

-168 RTISDLEIAKMSEET
+168 GTISDLEIAKMSAET
-183 KEVADLFENYTKE
+183 KEVAELFENYTKE

-203 ATLRKIKENYGKKG
+203 ATLRKIKENYGKEG
-217 EILKAKIEG
+217 EILRAKIEG

-241 GKRAIMEL
+241 GKRAVMEL

-286 KANEENFA
+286 KANEENTRNRRGLDDKITDLKYEIDRCVRENETATREIKKAKQNIECYQMELETVRDLWRKTNDMQFDKDEEICQMCGQKLPQEKIDVLVSEFDDRKA
-294 EREELNRKISD
+294 KTLSEITDRGNDLKNLVDSEKERIKKLESGFSELVKEKIS
-305 KKFLV
+305 KKDELLNLE
-310 RKTKDTIAETKQM
+310 DQ
-323 IGFTNQNIDTLKQKL
+323 L
-338 SVARNDWK
+338 SK
-346 SANERVFDEN
+346 
-356 SLVCTYCGQ
+356 
-365 EYPIGKKEQLRED
+365 
-378 FESHKAEE
+378 
-386 LKRTTDFG
+386 
-394 NKTKEMLDKEKKRLE
+394 
-409 ELEKELP
+409 
-416 EHEQS
+416 
-421 LKMLNSAIADLEK
+421 
-434 QLFELPQSIDISERE
+434 LPQSIDISDRE

-480 ELEELQEKRNEFER
+480 ELEELQEQYNEFECK
-494 QIAKASNNVEIDE
+494 IAKASNNVEIDE
-507 HILELRAKQG
+507 QILELREKQG
-517 EYEQSKADCEKILE
+517 EYEQSKADCEKILY
-531 QLKTVGMKKNEM
+531 QLSLVSRKKNEL
-543 LTEEINKYFEIV
+543 LTEEINKHFKIV
-555 KWQMFE
+555 KWKLHD
-561 YQKNGEVK
+561 YQKNGSYIDV
-569 DCCIPLIDDRQFGT
+569 CIPFVDDRQFGT

-589 EILAKLDIISGLQK
+589 EILAKLDIVKGLQK

-614 NSESLSEQT
+614 NAESLSEQT

-630 CQLIMMAVSEDKDLR
+630 CQIVMMAVSEDKELR
-645 IEIEKER
+645 IEV
-652 EE
+652 

>member
-1 MNAKLLSLELT
+1 MKLKIKRIELT
-12 DFKGVKNAKY
+12 DFKGVRNASY

-32 ENGSGKTTIADAF
+32 ENGAGKTTIADAF

-68 ECTPTVIAELEIDG
+68 ECTPTVIAELDIDG
-82 KPVTVAKMQKSKVSK
+82 KPVTVAKMQKCKIGK
-97 PDANGVSKVSLT
+97 PDENGVSKISLT

-132 VDFNKFLQLS
+132 VDFDKFLQLS
-142 HPDVFVAGMNEKKT
+142 HPDVFVAGMNEKKA

-168 RTISDLEIAKMSEET
+168 GTISDLEIAKMSEET
-183 KEVADLFENYTKE
+183 KEVAALFENYTKE

-203 ATLRKIKENYGKKG
+203 ATLRKIKENYGKEG
-217 EILKAKIEG
+217 EIHRAKIEG

-241 GKRAIMEL
+241 GKRAVMEL

-286 KANEENFA
+286 KANEENTRNRRGLDDKITDLKYEIDRCVRENETATREIKKAKQNIECYQMELETVRDLWRKTNDMQFDKDEEICQMCGQKLPQEKIDA
-294 EREELNRKISD
+294 LVSEFDDRKAKTLSEITDRGNDLKNLVDSEKERIKKLESGFSELVKEKIS
-305 KKFLV
+305 KK
-310 RKTKDTIAETKQM
+310 
-323 IGFTNQNIDTLKQKL
+323 
-338 SVARNDWK
+338 
-346 SANERVFDEN
+346 DE
-356 SLVCTYCGQ
+356 L
-365 EYPIGKKEQLRED
+365 
-378 FESHKAEE
+378 
-386 LKRTTDFG
+386 
-394 NKTKEMLDKEKKRLE
+394 
-409 ELEKELP
+409 
-416 EHEQS
+416 
-421 LKMLNSAIADLEK
+421 LNLEK
-434 QLFELPQSIDISERE
+434 QLSELPQSIDISDRE
-449 DVKAIKEQIAEKE
+449 DVKAIKAQIAEKE

-480 ELEELQEKRNEFER
+480 ELEELQEQYNEFER

-507 HILELRAKQG
+507 QILELRAKQG
-517 EYEQSKADCEKILE
+517 EYEQSKADCEKILY
-531 QLKTVGMKKNEM
+531 QLSLVSRKKNEL
-543 LTEEINKYFEIV
+543 LTEEINKHFKIV
-555 KWQMFE
+555 KWKLHD
-561 YQKNGEVK
+561 YQKNGSYIDV
-569 DCCIPLIDDRQFGT
+569 CIPFVDDRQFGT

-614 NSESLSEQT
+614 NAESLSEQT

-630 CQLIMMAVSEDKDLR
+630 CQLVMMSVSEDKKLR
-645 IEIEKER
+645 IES